1 MMANAK
7 SRNLRDEELVSSAMN
22 VFDLDG
28 SIRRKVFPQ
37 SRNKNVKTAPV
48 KVRIFTPD
56 GLQYFRSPDDLVA
69 AIEQVEKQLRF
80 LCRKFLLASSPAQ
93 RLAFAVERESAQRN
107 R

>member
-7 SRNLRDEELVSSAMN
+7 NRNLRNEEFVSPAVN

-28 SIRRKVFPQ
+28 FIRREVLSQPRDKH
-37 SRNKNVKTAPV
+37 VKTAPV

-56 GLQYFRSPDDLVA
+56 GLQYFRSLDDLVA
-69 AIEQVEKQLRF
+69 AIDQVEEQLRF